1 MESVV
6 ANAGLVLLFVII
18 GGVFA
23 AAEIALVSL
32 RESQVE
38 SLSRRG
44 PRGAKVARLA
54 ADPNRFLSA
63 VQIGITLM
71 GFLSAAFGGAT
82 IAAAFARVLRGWG
95 LTWAADAI
103 ALVLVT
109 IAISYVSIVL
119 GELTAKRLAL
129 QRAEGFS
136 LALAPMVDRIAVAA
150 RPAIW
155 LLSAST
161 NLVVRALGA
170 DPSAQREQ
178 MSDEEL
184 RRLVSTH
191 GSLGAEQRRILGEV
205 LRATGRTL
213 HEVMTPRT
221 SVDFLD
227 AGLLV
232 SDAVQQFQQRPRSRY
247 PVIDGSPDDIEGF
260 VHIHDLVAAQLDPA
274 PVRVGDLVREVV
286 VLPASAH
293 VLPSLAELR
302 RLGRHLAVVLDEYG
316 GTAGIITIED
326 LIEELVGDIRDEY
339 DSAIGTRRLDGGDI
353 DIDGTIR
360 LDEFTDTTGI
370 RLPEGPY
377 ETVAGFLMARLGRVP
392 QPADRI
398 DIDDASIW
406 VTAMQGR
413 RVIRARVRLNN
424 LAEPA
429 G

>member
-1 MESVV
+1 MESVLS
-6 ANAGLVLLFVII
+6 NAGLVLLFVLI

-44 PRGAKVARLA
+44 PRGAKVAELA
-54 ADPNRFLSA
+54 EDPNRFLSA

-82 IAAAFARVLRGWG
+82 IAEAFARVLRRWG
-95 LTWAADAI
+95 LAWGAHTI

-109 IAISYVSIVL
+109 VAISYVSIVL

-136 LALAPMVDRIAVAA
+136 LALAPMVDRIAIAA

-155 LLSAST
+155 LLSVST

-178 MSDEEL
+178 MGDEEL

-191 GSLGAEQRRILGEV
+191 GSLGTEQRRILGEV
-205 LRATGRTL
+205 FRATGRTL

-227 AGLLV
+227 ARTLAT
-232 SDAVQQFQQRPRSRY
+232 DAVKQFQHRPRSRY

-286 VLPASAH
+286 LLPASAH

-302 RLGRHLAVVLDEYG
+302 SLGRHLAVVVDEFG
-316 GTAGIITIED
+316 GTAGIVTIED

-339 DSAIGTRRLDGGDI
+339 DAAGGTRRLDGGDI

-360 LDEFTDTTGI
+360 LDEFTDATGI
-370 RLPEGPY
+370 TLPDGPY
-377 ETVAGFLMARLGRVP
+377 ETVGGFLMARLGRVP
-392 QPADRI
+392 QPADRV
-398 DIDDASIW
+398 DIGAASIW
-406 VTAMQGR
+406 VTVMQGR
-413 RVIRARVRLNN
+413 RVARARVRGHN
-424 LAEPA
+424 LAEPR